1 MLVNMKDKT
10 KTGTL
15 DIQEWGELWDYLLFW
30 KHKFDSVD
38 RDGGGTVG
46 FNEFMNLMAHHT
58 PFKTIMT
65 TESIH
70 SMSRLVFDRF
80 DYSRLVMTDESLSI
94 FSFYSNQKLPL

>member
-1 MLVNMKDKT
+1 MKDKT

-38 RDGGGTVG
+38 QDGGGTVG

-58 PFKTIMT
+58 PFKTIMNI
-65 TESIH
+65 ESIH
-70 SMSRLVFDRF
+70 SMSRIVFDRF
-80 DYSRLVMTDESLSI
+80 DYSR
-94 FSFYSNQKLPL
+94 